1 MINQRLPDIYNL
13 RPGLG
18 RTRALAALII
28 PFACASCFFATK
40 SDFDK
45 LQQDVVVS
53 RASSNASDS
62 VQRAYLVEVTRTVR
76 TLNDSINALSRRV
89 NTLKTATEAD
99 MAAMKEDIS
108 QLQDLSGQSEQ
119 RLRDMRAAV
128 EEKTAQPEPAA
139 VDSGASSAGAAGGPG
154 PAQLLQAGRDQLL
167 KGGNVA
173 ARAAFS
179 ELITKY
185 PRSDLVPGDVL
196 HGAGV
201 RRRAQQR
208 GSRRTVCGADQQI
221 PEFAAGADGD
231 VQTRVAAAGVEEN
244 RRSEAPIPGYHQTV
258 PALRRGC
265 PRRRAFAIDEIGK
278 GKGEEGA

>member
-1 MINQRLPDIYNL
+1 MTKTQLILGGLPL
-13 RPGLG
+13 VLG
-18 RTRALAALII
+18 A
-28 PFACASCFFATK
+28 CFFATK

-45 LQQDVVVS
+45 LQQDMVVS
-53 RASSNASDS
+53 RVSSNASDS

-89 NTLKTATEAD
+89 NTMKTATESD
-99 MAAMKEDIS
+99 LAAMKEDIS

-128 EEKTAQPEPAA
+128 EEKTAQAEPVAA
-139 VDSGASSAGAAGGPG
+139 PDSAVAGVAAAGGPG

-185 PRSDLVPGDVL
+185 PRSDLVPDAMFFMAQAYAAERNNEAADAQYAALISRFPTSPRVPT
-196 HGAGV
+196 AMYK
-201 RRRAQQR
+201 RALQMQASKKTAEAKR
-208 GSRRTVCGADQQI
+208 LFQDIIKRFPRSDEAALADERLQSI
-221 PEFAAGADGD
+221 
-231 VQTRVAAAGVEEN
+231 
-244 RRSEAPIPGYHQTV
+244 
-258 PALRRGC
+258 
-265 PRRRAFAIDEIGK
+265 K
-278 GKGEEGA
+278 